1 MITNKGVYFMGSAKD
16 VEISIEPTE
25 VAMGEATFTFKDTY
39 SVDDLVAAYDIQM
52 ANEIPGK
59 GNALGRMIN
68 YNFQVLVPDVV
79 THYRKGYSSVLTKP
93 GDLSKFVI
101 EVLAAMVYKDHI
113 RLGGEPI
120 PGPKM
125 TVDFVYDIPSKATNF
140 IIPLE
145 VITRNELGPDSSIM
159 KMYKKGEIT
168 PQDIGLESI
177 PEDGKLEQPVITYT
191 TKHEQGDKFLTR
203 KQAMVL
209 SGLTP
214 EQFKQ
219 MEALEMVVHNAID
232 AHTAKVAQRYEIDL
246 VHPDGKREWIWNKNY
261 PMLGDC
267 FGTFDEDRFEILL
280 EEDNDVLK
288 LSKQVLRDWMRS
300 TPWYQEKFLPW
311 KQIVDKLGKEKKSE
325 WPAIEPAPQIP
336 ENLMQYVSKIYDV
349 GSRMWTLEASEEE
362 VHGLIEQFHEL
373 RRLGVIR

>member
-16 VEISIEPTE
+16 VDITYKPRYNRL
-25 VAMGEATFTFKDTY
+25 GKATFTFKDTY

-52 ANEIPGK
+52 ANEIPKK
-59 GNALGRMIN
+59 GEALWRMTN

-79 THYRKGYSSVLTKP
+79 THYRKGYSKASDKP
-93 GDLSKFVI
+93 GALPKFII

-125 TVDFVYDIPSKATNF
+125 NVDFVYDIPSKATNLV
-140 IIPLE
+140 IPLE

-168 PQDIGLESI
+168 PQDIGLKSI

-209 SGLTP
+209 SGLKP

-232 AHTAKVAQRYEIDL
+232 AHTAKVAQHYEIDL

-261 PMLGDC
+261 PRLSDC
-267 FGTFDEDRFEILL
+267 FGTFDEDRFEIILD
-280 EEDNDVLK
+280 DNAVLK

-336 ENLMQYVSKIYDV
+336 ENLMQYVSNMYDI
-349 GSRMWTLEASEEE
+349 GSKMWTLEASEEE
-362 VHGLIEQFHEL
+362 AHGLIEQFHEL
-373 RRLGVIR
+373 RRMSIIR